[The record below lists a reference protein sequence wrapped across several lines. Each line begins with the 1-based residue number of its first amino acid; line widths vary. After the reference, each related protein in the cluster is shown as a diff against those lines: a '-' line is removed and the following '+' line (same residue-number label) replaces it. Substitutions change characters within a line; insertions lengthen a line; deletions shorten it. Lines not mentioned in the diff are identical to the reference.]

1 VNQDYGLT
9 GCYPTG
15 CGVNPLE
22 MFIFVIGV
30 KLAQTINAEKVSF
43 EIKLPLFKG
52 PFDLLLFFIER
63 DELDIH
69 DIPIFQI
76 TNEFMGYIRQM
87 EQLNIEIASDFILT
101 AATLMRIKAKM
112 LLPRTEKDEEGNEID
127 PRQELVQHL
136 LEYKRYKSATPMLS
150 EMENLRL
157 SQENRGNINN
167 ELQQIANAN
176 HFEYELQDLSLY
188 RIMRVFD
195 KVMTRFEEEQNRPK
209 HTVIQYPYSIEEQR
223 DVIMNMVKE
232 HNQIAFSQIIAEFP
246 DKIGMIF
253 NFLAILDMLQLN
265 LIGIEVGE
273 GFNDFIITEAEGQ
286 ATQVTQLII
295 E

>member
-1 VNQDYGLT
+1 
-9 GCYPTG
+9 
-15 CGVNPLE
+15 
-22 MFIFVIGV
+22 MF
-30 KLAQTINAEKVSF
+30 E
-43 EIKLPLFKG
+43 G

-63 DELDIH
+63 DELEIH

-76 TNEFMGYIRQM
+76 TNEFMGYLQQL
-87 EQLNIEIASDFILT
+87 EQLNIEVASDFILT

-112 LLPRTEKDEEGNEID
+112 LLPRADKDEDGNEID
-127 PRQELVQHL
+127 PREELVQHL
-136 LEYKRYKSATPMLS
+136 LEYKKYKSAVPSLS
-150 EMENLRL
+150 EMEDQRL
-157 SQENRGNINN
+157 AQENRGNIQH

-188 RIMRVFD
+188 KIMRVFE

-209 HTVIQYPYSIEEQR
+209 HTVIQYPYTIEEQR
-223 DVIMNMVKE
+223 DVILGMVQAR
-232 HNQIAFSQIIAEFP
+232 NRLAFSKLIEEFP

-265 LIGIEVGE
+265 LIGVEIGE
-273 GFNDFIITEAEGQ
+273 GFNDFIITESEGQ
-286 ATQVTQLII
+286 AAQVMQLLV

>member
-1 VNQDYGLT
+1 
-9 GCYPTG
+9 
-15 CGVNPLE
+15 
-22 MFIFVIGV
+22 M
-30 KLAQTINAEKVSF
+30 SF
-43 EIKLPLFKG
+43 EIKLPLFEG

-76 TNEFMGYIRQM
+76 TNEFIGYIRQL
-87 EQLNIEIASDFILT
+87 EQLNIEVASDFILT

-112 LLPRTEKDEEGNEID
+112 LLPRVEKDEEGNEID

-136 LEYKRYKSATPMLS
+136 LEYKKYKSVIPDLTL
-150 EMENLRL
+150 MEEQRMA
-157 SQENRGNINN
+157 QENRGNIHA

-188 RIMRVFD
+188 KLMRVFE
-195 KVMTRFEEEQNRPK
+195 KVIVRYEEEQTRPK
-209 HTVIQYPYSIEEQR
+209 HTVITYPYTLEEQR
-223 DVIMNMVKE
+223 DIILQMV
-232 HNQIAFSQIIAEFP
+232 QQRRQVAFSQLISEYP

-265 LIGIEVGE
+265 IIGIEVGD
-273 GFNDFIITEAEGQ
+273 GFNDFTITIAEGQ
-286 ATQVTQLII
+286 ATQVLQLLV

>member
-1 VNQDYGLT
+1 
-9 GCYPTG
+9 
-15 CGVNPLE
+15 
-22 MFIFVIGV
+22 MF
-30 KLAQTINAEKVSF
+30 E
-43 EIKLPLFKG
+43 G

-76 TNEFMGYIRQM
+76 TNEFVGYIRQL
-87 EQLNIEIASDFILT
+87 EKLNIEVASDFILT

-136 LEYKRYKSATPMLS
+136 LEYKRFKDIIPDLTT
-150 EMENLRL
+150 MEEQRL
-157 SQENRGNINN
+157 AQENRGNIQE

-188 RIMRVFD
+188 KIMRVFD
-195 KVMTRFEEEQNRPK
+195 KVMRRFEEEQNHPR
-209 HTVIQYPYSIEEQR
+209 HTVITYPYTIEDQKNY
-223 DVIMNMVKE
+223 ILKAVKE
-232 HNQIAFSQIIAEFP
+232 RTRMTFSEVIAAFP

-253 NFLAILDMLQLN
+253 NFLAILEMLQLN
-265 LIGIEVGE
+265 LIGVEVGGE
-273 GFNDFIITEAEGQ
+273 FNDFAITVAAGD
-286 ATQVTQLII
+286 ASQVTELLL
-295 E
+295 

>member
-1 VNQDYGLT
+1 
-9 GCYPTG
+9 
-15 CGVNPLE
+15 
-22 MFIFVIGV
+22 M
-30 KLAQTINAEKVSF
+30 SF
-43 EIKLPLFKG
+43 EIKLPLFEG

-76 TNEFMGYIRQM
+76 TNEFMGYIRQL
-87 EQLNIEIASDFILT
+87 EQLNIEVASDFILT

-136 LEYKRYKSATPMLS
+136 LEYKKYKSAVPALS
-150 EMENLRL
+150 EMEDLRL
-157 SQENRGNINN
+157 AQENRGNIHD
-167 ELQQIANAN
+167 ELQVIANAN
-176 HFEYELQDLSLY
+176 NFEYELQDLNLY
-188 RIMRVFD
+188 RIMRVFE
-195 KVMTRFEEEQNRPK
+195 KVMNRYAEEQNRPK
-209 HTVIQYPYSIEEQR
+209 HTVIQYPYTIEGQR
-223 DVIMNMVKE
+223 EVILNMVTQRQRTTFSE
-232 HNQIAFSQIIAEFP
+232 VIAAFP

-265 LIGIEVGE
+265 LIGIEVGD
-273 GFNDFIITEAEGQ
+273 GFNDFTITIAEGQ
-286 ATQVTQLII
+286 AAQVTQLLV

>member
-1 VNQDYGLT
+1 
-9 GCYPTG
+9 
-15 CGVNPLE
+15 
-22 MFIFVIGV
+22 M
-30 KLAQTINAEKVSF
+30 SF
-43 EIKLPLFKG
+43 EIRLPLFEG

-76 TNEFMGYIRQM
+76 TNEFMGYLQEL
-87 EQLNIEIASDFILT
+87 EQLNLEVASDFILT

-112 LLPRTEKDEEGNEID
+112 LLPRVEKDEEGNEID

-136 LEYKRYKSATPMLS
+136 LEYKKYKSAVPELS
-150 EMENLRL
+150 EMEDQRL
-157 SQENRGNINN
+157 AQENRGNIHH

-188 RIMRVFD
+188 KIMRVFE
-195 KVMTRFEEEQNRPK
+195 KVMTRYEEEQNRPK
-209 HTVIQYPYSIEEQR
+209 HTVIQYPYTIEGQR
-223 DVIMNMVKE
+223 DIILRMV
-232 HNQIAFSQIIAEFP
+232 NQRDRVMFSSLIEEFP

-265 LIGIEVGE
+265 QIGIEVGE
-273 GFNDFIITEAEGQ
+273 GFNDFIITVAEGQ
-286 ATQVTQLII
+286 AAQVTQLLV
-295 E
+295 EQA